1 MKVGVRSKKVKWY
14 TLGGCLKNIAYV
26 MIFGGFKNLLHF
38 LWKLEIDKKTTIY
51 GIKI

>member
-26 MIFGGFKNLLHF
+26 IIFGGFKNLLHF
-38 LWKLEIDKKTTIY
+38 LWKLEIDKKQQY
-51 GIKI
+51 MV